1 MMEVHVP
8 VRDGAGSGSST
19 AKVHEDKLI
28 TGVSKKQV
36 GWLHRRG
43 KERKMSG

>member
-8 VRDGAGSGSST
+8 VRDGARSGSST

-43 KERKMSG
+43 KKRKKSG